1 MATEIRMPQFGVS
14 METGTIARW
23 LKAVGDP
30 VQSGEV
36 VATIE
41 TEKLTNDVLSD
52 ADGVMLA
59 IIAQEG
65 DEVPIQ
71 GLMAVVGAPGEVWN
85 GVTAAPA
92 EVAPAAAEASVEIPA
107 ASAAAPAAVP
117 DGRILATPFARAEAR
132 RLGVDLSQ
140 LSPSGT
146 SGRIRARDVYAWA
159 EARAAQE
166 SAQEPAPAAEE
177 PIAIA
182 AEPSNVPLM
191 DGDTAEELTAEELK
205 RAVSRTAAVRI
216 PAALRVTKADVTKLL
231 SFMDMLNQGR
241 EEPVTLGCLT
251 AKAVAKV
258 LREQPRMCASLD
270 GTRRICRAHVNL
282 AVTGE
287 SGQTAAVVRDADQ
300 LGLDALCAR
309 YLAGAVEESI
319 VKECTFTLVDLSGSD
334 AESFTP
340 QVELPAAAALGI
352 GCVQEE
358 AGRDGE
364 GNLVFRQVVR
374 LCLSYDQRLLA
385 AEDAARFQSRMR
397 ELLQRPMEI
406 LL

>member
-14 METGTIARW
+14 METGTIAQW

-30 VQSGEV
+30 VQAGEV

-52 ADGVMLA
+52 VDGVMIA

-85 GVTAAPA
+85 GVSTAPAEAAPA
-92 EVAPAAAEASVEIPA
+92 AEEAPVEVPVAAAVAPAAAPG
-107 ASAAAPAAVP
+107 
-117 DGRILATPFARAEAR
+117 GRILATPFARAEAR
-132 RLGVDLSQ
+132 RLGVDLAR
-140 LSPSGT
+140 LAPSGT

-159 EARAAQE
+159 EAQAAQE
-166 SAQEPAPAAEE
+166 AIQEAAPVAEE
-177 PIAIA
+177 PVA
-182 AEPSNVPLM
+182 AAPEPVSVPLM
-191 DGDTAEELTAEELK
+191 DGDVTEELMAEELQ
-205 RAVSRTAAVRI
+205 RAAALTAAQI
-216 PAALRVTKADVTKLL
+216 PAAARVTKVDVTKLL
-231 SFMDMLNQGR
+231 SFADMLNRGR
-241 EEPVTLGCLT
+241 EEPVALGCLV
-251 AKAVAKV
+251 AKAAAKV

-270 GTRRICRAHVNL
+270 GKRRICRGHVNL
-282 AVTGE
+282 AITGD
-287 SGQTAAVVRDADQ
+287 SGLLALIRDADQ
-300 LGLDALCAR
+300 LGLDALCTR
-309 YLAGAVEESI
+309 YTADEAEGNA
-319 VKECTFTLVDLSGSD
+319 VKEHTFTVVDLSGSE
-334 AESFTP
+334 AESFVP

-364 GNLVFRQVVR
+364 GKLAFRQVVR
-374 LCLSYDQRLLA
+374 LCLSYDQRLLTG
-385 AEDAARFQSRMR
+385 EDAARFQSRMR